1 MPGIDTTSDIDTLA
15 KLGARVAALERQF
28 KDMPDRNSLSLM
40 VFSGDLDKL
49 MAAFVMATG
58 ASACDMKVT
67 MFFSFWGTAALKKDG
82 PQSPGK
88 SLVERMFGWM
98 LPGGW
103 GRRKLSNMH
112 MGGMGRWLMSR
123 EMQRKRIPD
132 LATLVQ
138 TARDTGVRIV
148 VCETSMNLMGIRME
162 ELIDYP
168 EICQCGVA
176 HFLDTASQSGTTL
189 FIG

>member
-1 MPGIDTTSDIDTLA
+1 MPGIDTSSDIDTLA

-28 KDMPDRNSLSLM
+28 KDMPDRNSLSML
-40 VFSGDLDKL
+40 VFSGELDKL
-49 MAAFVMATG
+49 FAAFMLATG

-67 MFFSFWGTAALKKDG
+67 MFFTFWATAALKKEG

-88 SLVERMFGWM
+88 TLVERMFGWM

-103 GRRKLSNMH
+103 GRQKLSTMH
-112 MGGMGRWLMSR
+112 MGGMGRWLMNR
-123 EMQRKRIPD
+123 EMKRKNVPS
-132 LATLVQ
+132 LESLVQ
-138 TARDTGVRIV
+138 NAREAGVRII

-168 EICQCGVA
+168 EMGRGGVA